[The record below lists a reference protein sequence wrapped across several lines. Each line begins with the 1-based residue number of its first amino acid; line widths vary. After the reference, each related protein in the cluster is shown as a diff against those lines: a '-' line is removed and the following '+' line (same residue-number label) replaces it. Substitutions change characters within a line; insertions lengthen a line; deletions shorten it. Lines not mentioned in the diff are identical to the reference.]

1 MDDKREEIAVALKD
15 VKLFRDR
22 LRYIEEEKRKIEKMM
37 GDDTPE
43 SAKFML
49 LGQRIQLNEMEKQTT
64 EELEEAEETLSTLGE
79 ELDTLKKKI

>member
-1 MDDKREEIAVALKD
+1 MDDKREKIAVALKD